1 MTPPTTRRPDA
12 AEPDDAAE
20 DAAAAGDD
28 SHGFPDG
35 GGGGG
40 PAPEEPGGEGG
51 ELEPWIGP
59 PAVCEDAPDNG
70 AALVVT
76 PDPVVLPSGQ
86 LTSTLALTNCADEA
100 AHWTAATAAGIVLDA
115 EGGSVAPAATTEL
128 GFTIDADAH
137 EPGAVV
143 FDIEVD
149 EPGHTHEVTVHA
161 FREPVAGDLVGDF
174 GLTAGEGAG
183 GCANR
188 CIVDG
193 RISTG
198 LASPDVTM
206 ELDLDTAALIT
217 VWLSEDEPAD
227 VDGHPG
233 FPGQAPHVKSP
244 IAQTW
249 WITDL
254 GPLEPATRY
263 HVVLAATDELDRT
276 EYRTGSFTTITPVDV
291 DGGLASPDGPA
302 GCAAQCITTAL
313 VDPTHDAAGLHVETH
328 TSSILDVWVSTEA
341 PDTSGD
347 EPTFGAD
354 VDKAATTDGLDVTSW
369 DTALP
374 DLLADRTYHV
384 VVRATDL
391 MGGRSFR
398 VGTFHTE
405 HGPQYLVRFR
415 AFSILG
421 DGDDSKLWNPGE
433 LSFAWG
439 VDGVVLGTR
448 GEEKISLNNIV
459 ALPDD
464 LTRTAF
470 SFVDEGGLMPVLMA
484 NAFERD
490 PDGLNKFC
498 SLGGGLQSDPGR
510 DEGCDLKW
518 NVAGSGL
525 TTTATL
531 ADAPRCG
538 EFGFDDI
545 ADVPCLVLDSPDKGD
560 DWPRFEVIVSF
571 ERL

>member
-1 MTPPTTRRPDA
+1 M
-12 AEPDDAAE
+12 
-20 DAAAAGDD
+20 
-28 SHGFPDG
+28 
-35 GGGGG
+35 
-40 PAPEEPGGEGG
+40 
-51 ELEPWIGP
+51 
-59 PAVCEDAPDNG
+59 
-70 AALVVT
+70 
-76 PDPVVLPSGQ
+76 
-86 LTSTLALTNCADEA
+86 
-100 AHWTAATAAGIVLDA
+100 
-115 EGGSVAPAATTEL
+115 
-128 GFTIDADAH
+128 
-137 EPGAVV
+137 
-143 FDIEVD
+143 FDVEVD

-161 FREPVAGDLVGDF
+161 FRELVGADLVGDL

-217 VWLSEDEPAD
+217 VWLSEDEPTE

-233 FPGQAPHVKSP
+233 FPAQAPHVSSP

-254 GPLEPATRY
+254 GPLEPATTY
-263 HVVLAATDELDRT
+263 HVVLAATDEAGRT
-276 EYRTGSFTTITPVDV
+276 EYRTGSFTTITPVEM

-313 VDPTHDAAGLHVETH
+313 VDPTHDGAGLHVETH
-328 TSSILDVWVSTEA
+328 TSSILDVWVSTG
-341 PDTSGD
+341 PTDTSGD
-347 EPTFGAD
+347 EPTFGPD

-369 DTALP
+369 DATLP
-374 DLLADRTYHV
+374 DLLADTTYHV
-384 VVRATDL
+384 IVRATDL
-391 MGGRSFR
+391 TGGRSFR
-398 VGTFHTE
+398 VGSFHTE
-405 HGPQYLVRFR
+405 HGPQFLVRFR
-415 AFSILG
+415 AVVVLG
-421 DGDDSKLWNPGE
+421 DGDDSELWNPGE

-464 LTRTAF
+464 LTRTSF

-498 SLGGGLQSDPGR
+498 ALGEGLQSDPGR
-510 DEGCDLKW
+510 DDACDLKW
-518 NVAGSGL
+518 NVASSGL
-525 TTTATL
+525 TSTAVFDRRAPLRRARLRRRRRRAVPGVRIAGRGRRPAPVRGHRVVRAPVTSRSRTEAAGRRLHGRDPRARRRPRPAAGPPARSAASSRAARRCVRPATTA
-531 ADAPRCG
+531 PRRRW
-538 EFGFDDI
+538 
-545 ADVPCLVLDSPDKGD
+545 SPAAGRRRGSGPGSRR
-560 DWPRFEVIVSF
+560 PRPRRRS
-571 ERL
+571 